1 MINLKCMTILEMVG
15 LVNGEEA
22 TVLNQWTEFEY
33 VR

>member
-22 TVLNQWTEFEY
+22 AVFDQWAEFE
-33 VR
+33 